1 MPLTWVELRG
11 LEPLTPRC
19 ELAAEGSLMVIHA
32 GQRAI
37 AVDAGR
43 LGTVQLLYFA
53 AVLLAAEGIKLH
65 SVVTATASLLL
76 RT

>member
-1 MPLTWVELRG
+1 
-11 LEPLTPRC
+11 
-19 ELAAEGSLMVIHA
+19 MVIHA